1 MRTLFAL
8 PLSFLLCALPAQ
20 DKSPFRFVPAD
31 ANFVVRISA
40 PAKWQQ
46 QFAKAQITK
55 LFQSQTLAPMVGMMQ
70 EGYAQMIEKL
80 RGQGTIDADLID
92 ALVTTYKGDIVLG
105 AKVDLSNLEEM
116 MQTGEKPEFEVVMS
130 LSPDGSFDLAKLAA
144 EIEKAAD
151 KNPPSRGKVRE
162 LSVGNLKTRILEQD
176 DGPNMSLPTL
186 VDGHLVMFLG
196 SKLEPQINRA
206 IAATGHFTGGND
218 AASMFVH
225 AELGSLMKAMTS
237 AMGAMMD
244 MQGVPFDGAEMMRTL
259 GVESLQNIDM
269 SLAADGEHMQIDSE
283 LGLAG
288 ELGLLGA
295 LVADQPSRKLLRAV
309 PDDVENFTLMTLDA
323 KVLFET
329 VGKVWKS
336 IGDEAP
342 MSWDDAMAQANEATK
357 LRVKEDLFDHLGAQ
371 MLFLNPTAKE
381 GAEEEEPRSEV
392 DAFLQMLPGCM
403 ALELKNG
410 KAFGESLET
419 LIRSFGMQAARK
431 TEEYQGH
438 KVHKLNIGAM
448 LQVEYAVTDDML
460 LLSLRNDES
469 GQRTLRSAIDASKTA
484 EGEMPAR
491 IKSLTAGLPEGWSG
505 ISVASMSETFKNAA
519 KAAQLQAQMGN
530 DMPPQAEMMFGM
542 LQSLGE
548 EMKRLGIDKSVAT
561 THTSKSGLRSRMRL

>member
-8 PLSFLLCALPAQ
+8 PLSLFLCALPAQ

-31 ANFVVRISA
+31 ANFVVRISS

-70 EGYAQMIEKL
+70 EGYTQAIEQL
-80 RGQGTIDADLID
+80 RGQGTVDADLID
-92 ALVTTYKGDIVLG
+92 ALVKTYTGDIVIA

-116 MQTGEKPEFEVVMS
+116 MQTGEEPEFEVVMS
-130 LSPDGSFDLAKLAA
+130 LSPDGSFDLAKIAA
-144 EIEKAAD
+144 EVEKAAD
-151 KNPPSRGKVRE
+151 KNPPPNGKVRE
-162 LSVGNLKTRILEQD
+162 LSVGNLKTRILEQE

-186 VDGHLVMFLG
+186 VDGHLVVFLG
-196 SKLEPQINRA
+196 SQLEPQINRA
-206 IAATGHFTGGND
+206 MAATGHYTGGND

-225 AELGSLMKAMTS
+225 AELGSLMKAMTA
-237 AMGAMMD
+237 AMGAAMD
-244 MQGVPFDGAEMMRTL
+244 MQGAPFDVAEMMRTL
-259 GVESLQNIDM
+259 GLESMQKFDM
-269 SLAADGEHMQIDSE
+269 SIAADGERVQVDTE

-295 LVADQPSRKLLRAV
+295 FVADQPSLKLLRAV

-329 VGKVWKS
+329 VGKVWKAM
-336 IGDEAP
+336 GDEAP
-342 MSWDDAMAQANEATK
+342 MSWDDAMAQASEATK
-357 LRVKEDLFDHLGAQ
+357 LRMKEDLFDHLGAQ
-371 MLFLNPTAKE
+371 MLLLNPTAKE
-381 GAEEEEPRSEV
+381 GAEEEPRSEI
-392 DAFLQMLPGCM
+392 DAALQMLPGCI

-410 KAFGESLET
+410 KAFGESMET
-419 LIRSFGMQAARK
+419 MIRSFGMQAARK

-438 KVHKLNIGAM
+438 KVYKLNIGGM
-448 LQVEYAVTDDML
+448 LQIEYAVTDDML

-469 GQRTLRSAIDASKTA
+469 AQRTLRSTLDASKTA

-491 IKSLTAGLPEGWSG
+491 IKSLVAGLPEGWSG
-505 ISVASMSETFKNAA
+505 IAVASMSETFKGLS
-519 KAAQLQAQMGN
+519 KAMQMQSQMGN

-548 EMKRLGIDKSVAT
+548 EMKRLGIDKAVTT
-561 THTSKSGLRSRMRL
+561 THTSKSGLRSRMRM

>member
-1 MRTLFAL
+1 MRTLYAL
-8 PLSFLLCALPAQ
+8 PLSLLLCALPAQ

-31 ANFVVRISA
+31 ANFVVRISS

-70 EGYAQMIEKL
+70 EGYAQMIEQL

-92 ALVTTYKGDIVLG
+92 ALVTTYTGDIVIA

-116 MQTGEKPEFEVVMS
+116 MQTGEQPEFEVVMS
-130 LSPDGSFDLAKLAA
+130 LSPDGSFDLAKIAA

-206 IAATGHFTGGND
+206 IAATGHYTGGN
-218 AASMFVH
+218 ATASMFVH

-244 MQGVPFDGAEMMRTL
+244 MQGAPFDVAEMMRTL
-259 GVESLQNIDM
+259 GLESMQNFDM
-269 SLAADGEHMQIDSE
+269 SLAADGERVQVDSE

-288 ELGLLGA
+288 ELGLFGA
-295 LVADQPSRKLLRAV
+295 LVSEQPSLKLLRAV
-309 PDDVENFTLMTLDA
+309 PDDVDFNLMTVDA

-329 VGKVWKS
+329 VGKVWKAM
-336 IGDEAP
+336 GDEAP

-381 GAEEEEPRSEV
+381 GAEDEEPRSEI
-392 DAFLQMLPGCM
+392 DAFLQMLPGCL
-403 ALELKNG
+403 AIELKNG
-410 KAFGESLET
+410 KAFGESMET
-419 LIRSFGMQAARK
+419 MIRSFGMQAARK

-438 KVHKLNIGAM
+438 KVYKLNVGGM

-460 LLSLRNDES
+460 LLSLRNDDS
-469 GQRTLRSAIDASKTA
+469 AQRTLRSALDASKTA
-484 EGEMPAR
+484 EGGMPAR
-491 IKSLTAGLPEGWSG
+491 IKSLVAGLPEGWTG
-505 ISVASMSETFKNAA
+505 IAVASMSEGFKSAA
-519 KAAQLQAQMGN
+519 KAMQLQAQMGE
-530 DMPPQAEMMFGM
+530 DMPPQAEMMLGLM
-542 LQSLGE
+542 QSLGE
-548 EMKRLGIDKSVAT
+548 EMKRLGIDKTVTT
-561 THTSKSGLRSRMRL
+561 THTSKSGVRWRTRM